1 MVTLDG
7 VDLKLKQ
14 FDASTLFFEVFG
26 TVRQVNFHATEQYL
40 LAGEVQL
47 FKRSAEVW
55 YVISLFFSQNFSP
68 KCFCIRAQFT
78 HALINDLPTSTPVK
92 NLQRKRT
99 KFA

>member
-26 TVRQVNFHATEQYL
+26 TARQVNFHATEQYL
-40 LAGEVQL
+40 LVGEVQL

-55 YVISLFFSQNFSP
+55 YVISLFFHRIFPQNVFA
-68 KCFCIRAQFT
+68 FRAQFT

>member
-1 MVTLDG
+1 MQLVICFYLIYSWMVTLDG

-40 LAGEVQL
+40 LVGEVQL

-55 YVISLFFSQNFSP
+55 YVISLFFHRIFPQNVFA
-68 KCFCIRAQFT
+68 FAR
-78 HALINDLPTSTPVK
+78 
-92 NLQRKRT
+92 NLLTR
-99 KFA
+99 

>member
-1 MVTLDG
+1 MELVICFYLIYSWMVTLDG

-40 LAGEVQL
+40 LVGEVQL

-55 YVISLFFSQNFSP
+55 YVISLFFHRIFPQNVFA
-68 KCFCIRAQFT
+68 FAR
-78 HALINDLPTSTPVK
+78 
-92 NLQRKRT
+92 NLLTR
-99 KFA
+99 